1 MKSDWKS
8 ITLKTVIQ
16 ILTLTFVLA
25 SCKLV
30 MAQSEAAGAS
40 RRHKPCSNRTLF
52 GDYGTKLEGTILGPN
67 LTLRTLVL
75 AHFDGEGNMTSKDYV
90 VLNGLPPAEEW
101 RQLTG
106 TYTVNP
112 DCTGSATVDV
122 APGQPSLRFHFIVV
136 KDGQEI
142 LEVVDGSAVSGIAY
156 KVNREH
162 DERN

>member
-1 MKSDWKS
+1 M
-8 ITLKTVIQ
+8 IRGMTYRNT
-16 ILTLTFVLA
+16 ILAAPLCALFLSLA
-25 SCKLV
+25 APS
-30 MAQSEAAGAS
+30 MAQSEASDAQ
-40 RRHKPCSNRTLF
+40 RWHKTCSNRTLF
-52 GDYGTKLEGTILGPN
+52 GDYGTKLEGAILGPN

-75 AHFDGEGNMTSKDYV
+75 AHFDGQGNMTSKDYV
-90 VLNGLPPAEEW
+90 VLNGMPPTEEW

-122 APGQPSLRFHFIVV
+122 ASRQPPLKFHFIVV

-142 LEVVDGSAVSGIAY
+142 LEVVDGSAISGTAY

-162 DERN
+162 DERD

>member
-1 MKSDWKS
+1 MKRDWTS
-8 ITLKTVIQ
+8 TLLKTAIRS
-16 ILTLTFVLA
+16 LTLTFALTSCQLA
-25 SCKLV
+25 T
-30 MAQSEAAGAS
+30 AQSEASGAH
-40 RRHKPCSNRTLF
+40 RWHKPCSNRTLF

-75 AHFDGEGNMTSKDYV
+75 AHFDGAGNMTSKDYV
-90 VLNGLPPAEEW
+90 VLNGMPPVEEW

-122 APGQPSLRFHFIVV
+122 PPGQPPLKFHIIVV
-136 KDGQEI
+136 RDGQQI
-142 LEVVDGSAVSGIAY
+142 LEVVDGSAISGVAY

-162 DERN
+162 DERD

>member
-8 ITLKTVIQ
+8 IILKAVIQ
-16 ILTLTFVLA
+16 SLTLTFVLA
-25 SCKLV
+25 SCNLV
-30 MAQSEAAGAS
+30 MAQSEASGAS
-40 RRHKPCSNRTLF
+40 RWHKPCSNRTLF

-122 APGQPSLRFHFIVV
+122 PPGQPPLKFHFVVV

-156 KVNREH
+156 KVNRER
-162 DERN
+162 DELN